1 MLKGRWQKTSAPCA
15 AVKAKEAGIMFDQR
29 SGERFYMP
37 MNRMVA
43 LRLFLV
49 AVVCGIVFAGTVGAE
64 EGQKN
69 EGWDAHESHT
79 RMHFQDNEMEFSLA
93 LILGAT
99 MNSGCEIGEAFFT
112 AGRITEGDAKS
123 WQKEWI
129 EMAKRVEARGDRNLA
144 GGHNVSARGQYMR
157 ASYYYRAALISMLPN
172 DRRFE
177 ETALKSRSLLKK
189 AGKLLDPPLEYFEIP
204 FERTVLPGYFRKAAN
219 DAKKHKTLIMIGGGE
234 TFAEDL
240 FFYIAR
246 QAYERSY
253 NFLTVDL
260 PGQGLLPLEE
270 KFFRADVEVPMKAVV
285 DYALNRAG
293 VDPNRLAMY
302 GISGGGGFVPR
313 SAQFDD
319 RIKAIVMN
327 SVVVDAHTLFA
338 AMPVAT
344 MTEDKMKQWSSFKA
358 NTIRVIAW
366 RWGVAMDNIPG
377 LVDANKGFDFDPV
390 RINCPALSLVGEG
403 EYADANVQAQQKV
416 FLDGVPHDKKALV
429 VTPAD
434 EGASNHCLTE
444 NRSVMS
450 QVVFDFLD
458 EVFENKLI
466 TMHNPF

>member
-1 MLKGRWQKTSAPCA
+1 MS
-15 AVKAKEAGIMFDQR
+15 DQR
-29 SGERFYMP
+29 REKKFDMS
-37 MNRMVA
+37 MNRMTV
-43 LRLFLV
+43 RLLLL
-49 AVVCGIVFAGTVGAE
+49 AVVIAGIVFAGTVAAKE
-64 EGQKN
+64 AQKD

-79 RMHFQDNEMEFSLA
+79 RMHFEDNEMEFSLA

-112 AGRITEGDAKS
+112 SCRITEGDAAS

-129 EMAKRVEARGDRNLA
+129 EMAKRVKVRGDKSLA
-144 GGHNVSARGQYMR
+144 KGHNVSARGQYMR
-157 ASYYYRAALISMLPN
+157 ASYYYRAALISMLPDN
-172 DRRFE
+172 RHFK

-189 AGKLLDPPLEYFEIP
+189 AGELLDPPLEYFEIP
-204 FERTVLPGYFRKAAN
+204 FEGTVLPGYYRKASGESG
-219 DAKKHKTLIMIGGGE
+219 KHKTLIMVGGGE

-240 FFYIAR
+240 VFYIAR
-246 QAYERSY
+246 QAHERGY

-260 PGQGLLPLEE
+260 PGQGLLPLEG

-285 DYALNRAG
+285 DYALTRAG
-293 VDPNRLAMY
+293 VDPERLAMF

-313 SAQFDD
+313 SAQFDN

-327 SVVVDAHTLFA
+327 SAVVDAHKLFA

-366 RWGVAMDNIPG
+366 RWGVAMNNIPG
-377 LVDANKGFDFDPV
+377 LVEANRGFDFDPA
-390 RINCPALSLVGEG
+390 RINCPALALVGEG
-403 EYADANVQAQQKV
+403 EYADVNVQVQQKM

-458 EVFENKLI
+458 EVFENKLEK
-466 TMHNPF
+466 MHNKPDVGDGK

>member
-1 MLKGRWQKTSAPCA
+1 MC
-15 AVKAKEAGIMFDQR
+15 DQR
-29 SGERFYMP
+29 RGERFNMS
-37 MNRMVA
+37 MVRVIL

-49 AVVCGIVFAGTVGAE
+49 AVVSGIVFAGTVAMGE
-64 EGQKN
+64 IQKN

-112 AGRITEGDAKS
+112 AGRITEGDAVS
-123 WQKEWI
+123 WQKEWS
-129 EMAKRVEARGDRNLA
+129 EMAKRVETRGDKSFA
-144 GGHNVSARGQYMR
+144 KGHNVSARGHYMR
-157 ASYYYRAALISMLPN
+157 ASYYNRAALISMLPN
-172 DRRFE
+172 DQHFKK
-177 ETALKSRSLLKK
+177 TALKSRSLLKK

-204 FERTVLPGYFRKAAN
+204 FERTVLPGYFRKASI
-219 DAKKHKTLIMIGGGE
+219 DGEKHKTLIMIGGGE

-240 FFYIAR
+240 VFYISR
-246 QAYERSY
+246 QAYERGY

-260 PGQGLLPLEE
+260 PGQGLLPLEG

-285 DYALNRAG
+285 DYALTRSE
-293 VDPNRLAMY
+293 VDPNRLAMF

-313 SAQFDD
+313 SAQFDS
-319 RIKAIVMN
+319 RIKAIAMN
-327 SVVVDAHTLFA
+327 STVVNAYTLFA

-377 LVDANKGFDFDPV
+377 LVDANRDFVFDPS
-390 RINCPALSLVGEG
+390 RIRCPALALVGEG
-403 EYADANVQAQQKV
+403 EYADVNVQAQQKI
-416 FLDGVPHDKKALV
+416 FLDGVPHDNKALV

-434 EGASNHCLTE
+434 VGASNHCLTE

-458 EVFENKLI
+458 EAFEDKLVKVHNKA
-466 TMHNPF
+466 N